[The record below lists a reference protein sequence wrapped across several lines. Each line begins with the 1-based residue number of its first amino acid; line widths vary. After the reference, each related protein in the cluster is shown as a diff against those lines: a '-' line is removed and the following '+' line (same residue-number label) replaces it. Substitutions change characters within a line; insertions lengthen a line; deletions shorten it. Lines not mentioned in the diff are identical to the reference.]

1 MCFCTLNTVRRG
13 KKCNIKIAKKKQ
25 YLHFQKWQKINFC
38 TINKFETSKSPIFGL
53 TKSHNFW
60 TYILLFS
67 LGQPPPPPVSG
78 GDNFYQNQGVP
89 GNFQPPI
96 TRPPLTNGS
105 QNPKYP
111 AYPSNNN
118 TGQQQPPPPPVSGGY
133 PQQPPVS
140 GGDNFYQNQGSSS
153 VQNLASRLGNFSL
166 NQVKGPN

>member
-1 MCFCTLNTVRRG
+1 MKLR
-13 KKCNIKIAKKKQ
+13 KIQ
-25 YLHFQKWQKINFC
+25 FLDLQ
-38 TINKFETSKSPIFGL
+38 
-53 TKSHNFW
+53 KSHNFW
-60 TYILLFS
+60 NYILLFP

-166 NQVKGPN
+166 NQVRGQINFLTGLLNVLLQNLFVFHLKSLKIIIFL